1 MKIERDISLDA
12 MRGIAALVVFG
23 SHSVLAFYPEFSG
36 YLGSASVED
45 TARSRFWYAAVN
57 GQGAVAFFFVLSGF
71 VLSRPYLLTGEKSI
85 LVRGVI
91 KRWPRLAGPVLV
103 TVVASWALFESGAYF
118 YEPAAALSHSSWF
131 AHFAGAYSG
140 DAFEPTLASA
150 ALQGAVL
157 TFLRGDYTYDSSLWT
172 MGYEFYGSLMVFALA
187 FLLVRA
193 PAFSARIGVLAAA
206 ALYCHVAKPAL
217 APFVVGVALA
227 AFLPLQGFRA
237 PAVLAAAAVVLALLM
252 CGYTPGAAGLL
263 RRRDG
268 RLPLGAADPLCL
280 CARRGDVD
288 RGGGR
293 LARHEGVS
301 VAPLGVRLR
310 RAVVPVLSRARPVAV
325 LAGRVHSD
333 RDRFEG
339 GRHRGV
345 AGLLARRRLASRQ
358 VQSMVGRSPE
368 RGRSR
373 AALGRQK
380 EPAPTRLSYRF
391 VVLTGARLARPAFD
405 ALAKAARRA
414 ASRPSAAQRLSSS
427 ASS

>member
-252 CGYTPGAAGLL
+252 CGYTPGAAGFYAGVTAAYPSALPIHYVYALAAAMLIVAAEGSRGMKAFLSRRWGFVSGELSFPFYLVHVLL
-263 RRRDG
+263 LCSLG
-268 RLPLGAADPLCL
+268 AFTFVETGSKAAAIAASLASSLGAAW
-280 CARRGDVD
+280 
-288 RGGGR
+288 
-293 LARHEGVS
+293 
-301 VAPLGVRLR
+301 
-310 RAVVPVLSRARPVAV
+310 
-325 LAGRVHSD
+325 
-333 RDRFEG
+333 
-339 GRHRGV
+339 
-345 AGLLARRRLASRQ
+345 LLARFNRWWVDRLN
-358 VQSMVGRSPE
+358 VGV
-368 RGRSR
+368 
-373 AALGRQK
+373 AALLSGGK
-380 EPAPTRLSYRF
+380 KNRLQR
-391 VVLTGARLARPAFD
+391 ARTIA
-405 ALAKAARRA
+405 
-414 ASRPSAAQRLSSS
+414 SSS
-427 ASS
+427 